1 MFVMSFKNFLVPRA
15 DGSMYKIQKDF
26 IGEIPQDVAESWL
39 VQAAIKSGWIVSPTG
54 RSDAVLRASEA
65 VAEEISAEGDKRPDA
80 PKKRRRKA
88 E

>member
-1 MFVMSFKNFLVPRA
+1 MFILSTKTFLVPRA
-15 DGSMYKIQKDF
+15 DGTKYTIPKDF
-26 IGEIPQDVAESWL
+26 VGEIPEDVGETWL

-54 RSDAVLRASEA
+54 RSDAALRASEA